1 MGCHNNNKI
10 PYHNE
15 ISVYL
20 NEIMCNEDVLTAHHA
35 ENVQCTKQD
44 KPNSNSEIDYSKS
57 FQF

>member
-1 MGCHNNNKI
+1 M
-10 PYHNE
+10 
-15 ISVYL
+15 YL